1 MKTTKDR
8 LHEVMDRYNLRA
20 IDIAERSGLTRGA
33 ISQYLSGK
41 VTPKQDK
48 IYLLAKALNVSPSY
62 LMGIDDVPAAPPPT
76 TTPVTAA
83 APTGWLAVP
92 VMGSVACGAP
102 IDAPGDL
109 SDTVYIPPDIA
120 RGSTIDDFLVIRAAG
135 ESMEPEILDGD
146 ILVFRRSPDLHS
158 SRTIYA
164 ISFGD
169 PYHYTAKLVRR
180 DEDGNLAITALNPDA
195 WDPMLLTPAKAN
207 DKNFRLHGYLV
218 YLSRRKY
225 VV

>member
-1 MKTTKDR
+1 MLQFR
-8 LHEVMDRYNLRA
+8 LKSLRVSYQMTQKELA
-20 IDIAERSGLTRGA
+20 TR
-33 ISQYLSGK
+33 LN
-41 VTPKQDK
+41 VTPKVISFYELGQRRPPQETLVK
-48 IYLLAKALNVSPSY
+48 IASIFGVSVDYLLGVTDQLKEK
-62 LMGIDDVPAAPPPT
+62 PPT

-83 APTGWLAVP
+83 VPSGWLAVP

-207 DKNFRLHGYLV
+207 DKNFHLHGYLV

-225 VV
+225 VA